1 MPWLIAIDWAF
12 QSLRKLPT
20 NAKESYFEYS
30 QSIARSLISN
40 LHAKDP
46 YDLVS
51 VLVKSSEDRF
61 EFAQFLDSKS
71 SNLQIVDNF
80 PPPTEPLCLK
90 TKFTD
95 ALFYSIQSAYSK
107 FTSCQHIRLVVLT
120 DGYRD
125 FVNTSNVELQ
135 IPEWIKNE
143 ITCIVI
149 NHSGFQVPFRLT
161 PLKFNFT
168 DYHVHDNKSLNG
180 CNEVADSVMKFS
192 SCEISSAAI
201 LSIGHL
207 SACCSLVP
215 SPCIRPWKH
224 INIQDYLEAQ
234 LYVETFGFLQV
245 NDMGHPP
252 IVSRYTMV
260 YSQDKNKSGKDTL
273 KVLLESLKG
282 SHTTAIVNIYIQSR
296 VDGDSVTEKNGQFIT
311 HGFISESPGHGLCL
325 SFFGEESKA
334 VAWLGPFD
342 FLASSGDFEGHEVY
356 NVEKKITPF
365 PVGSLERPSY
375 ILPAASS
382 TIGSEFQY
390 STWLNN
396 TNGPS
401 GDVNKIFRLCKRLPE
416 KADYFLKELNRIMSL
431 AEVLG
436 WTELT
441 QAVQSLLP
449 THLPLD
455 LDVEMLRKVYH
466 TARIKVV

>member
-30 QSIARSLISN
+30 QSIVKSLISN
-40 LHAKDP
+40 IHTKDP

-51 VLVKSSEDRF
+51 VLIKSPEDLF
-61 EFAQFLDSKS
+61 EFAQFSDSRS
-71 SNLQIVDNF
+71 SNLQIVDSCPHPN
-80 PPPTEPLCLK
+80 EPLCLK
-90 TKFTD
+90 TRFTD
-95 ALFYSIQSAYSK
+95 ALIHSVQSAYSK

-125 FVNTSNVELQ
+125 FVNTNDDELK
-135 IPEWIKNE
+135 IPEFIRDE

-149 NHSGFQVPFRLT
+149 NHSGCQVPFRLK
-161 PLKFNFT
+161 PLKYNFT
-168 DYHVHDNKSLNG
+168 DFHNHDNKSLTG

-192 SCEISSAAI
+192 SCEISSTAI

-207 SACCSLVP
+207 SASCSLLP

-224 INIQDYLEAQ
+224 INIRNYTEPQFYLEA
-234 LYVETFGFLQV
+234 FGFLQV

-260 YSQDKNKSGKDTL
+260 YSQDKNESGKDTL
-273 KVLLESLKG
+273 KVLLASLKG

-296 VDGDSVTEKNGQFIT
+296 VDGDSITEKNRKFIT
-311 HGFISESPGHGLCL
+311 HGFISESPVNVLSL

-401 GDVNKIFRLCKRLPE
+401 ADVNKIFRLCKRLPE
-416 KADYFLKELNRIMSL
+416 KSEYFLKELHRTMSL

-441 QAVQSLLP
+441 QAIQSLLP
-449 THLPLD
+449 THLSPD

-466 TARIKVV
+466 TARMKVV